1 MKRLILLIAAA
12 VAAWLLPYGL
22 GGYAIHVVDVAII
35 FAVLGIGLGLAMGV
49 AGQINLAQI
58 AFFGVGA
65 YAVAILTTRA
75 GLGFWTAAA
84 LALLAAVLVGLL
96 VGLPALRMQ
105 SHYLGIVTLGLALA
119 FVNWITN
126 ATVAGRA
133 EGISDIP
140 VPPLFGVDL
149 ASEYLFYYVELVVFA
164 LALAFALFLT
174 HSPLGRR
181 LRAMRDDDLAAGAL
195 GAEIPLLRMTAFV
208 LSGLYGGIAG
218 VLYAGLIR
226 FVAPETFSI
235 ANMFLL
241 LAMVIIGGRRSILG
255 CVVGAV
261 ALSLVRE
268 ALLDVSAYAQLG
280 YGSVVVLVV
289 VFAPTGLAGLPARLR
304 RRRAAGARAALGS
317 FQPYDRVH
325 DREDGRTD
333 GQARDRVGA
342 DAVADA
348 GVGSGADLLEVD
360 GVTMRFK
367 GLTALDQVSLTITAG
382 EIRGV
387 VGPNGSGKTTLFNV
401 VSGFYTPTSGRVLFR
416 GREVTGAAPYR
427 LSLLG
432 VARTFQNLRLF
443 GDLTVRE
450 NILVGLDRTRTRW
463 VWRYLALPWSVLG
476 FERVLRVRADELIDR
491 FGLRDFADAA
501 PRALPYGIQ
510 RRIEMARAMA
520 MTPALLLLDE
530 PAAGLNGEEVR
541 QLAAIVRSIRDSG
554 VTVVVIEH
562 NMGLV
567 MSLCDRVTVLSGGKV
582 IADGAPADVAVQPD
596 VVAAYLGDSMSAP
609 SRTAAEPADEPAPE
623 SAAGAATES
632 ATESATDSAAEE
644 AAR

>member
-1 MKRLILLIAAA
+1 MKRLIPLIAAA

-149 ASEYLFYYVELVVFA
+149 SSEYLFYYVELVAFA

-174 HSPLGRR
+174 HAPLGRR

-280 YGSVVVLVV
+280 YGTVVVLVV

-304 RRRAAGARAALGS
+304 RRRAAGARAALGP
-317 FQPYDRVH
+317 FRPYER
-325 DREDGRTD
+325 
-333 GQARDRVGA
+333 
-342 DAVADA
+342 ADA
-348 GVGSGADLLEVD
+348 GADGDLLEID

-401 VSGFYTPTSGRVLFR
+401 VSGFYTPTSGRILFR

-450 NILVGLDRTRTRW
+450 NLLVGLDRTRTRW
-463 VWRYLALPWSVLG
+463 VWRYVALPWSVLG
-476 FERVLRVRADELIDR
+476 FERALRERAGELIDR

-520 MTPALLLLDE
+520 MAPALLLLDE

-541 QLAAIVRSIRDSG
+541 QLAEIVRSIRDSG

-596 VVAAYLGDSMSAP
+596 VVAAYLGDSMAAP
-609 SRTAAEPADEPAPE
+609 SE
-623 SAAGAATES
+623 SAV
-632 ATESATDSAAEE
+632 EE
-644 AAR
+644 ATR

>member
-1 MKRLILLIAAA
+1 MKRLIPLITAA

-75 GLGFWTAAA
+75 GLGFWTAAT

-126 ATVAGRA
+126 ATIAGRA

-149 ASEYLFYYVELVVFA
+149 SSEYLFYYVELVVFA
-164 LALAFALFLT
+164 LALAFALFVT

-241 LAMVIIGGRRSILG
+241 LAMVIIGGRRSIFG

-304 RRRAAGARAALGS
+304 RRRAAGARAALGA
-317 FQPYDRVH
+317 FQPYDRA
-325 DREDGRTD
+325 DGLGDGRAD
-333 GQARDRVGA
+333 GQAHDRTDDRVGA
-342 DAVADA
+342 DA
-348 GVGSGADLLEVD
+348 GVGLLEVG

-427 LSLLG
+427 LSQLG

-476 FERVLRVRADELIDR
+476 FERALRMRADELIDR
-491 FGLRDFADAA
+491 FGLRDFAEAA

-520 MTPALLLLDE
+520 MAPALLLLDE

-541 QLAAIVRSIRDSG
+541 QLAEIVRSIRDSG

-609 SRTAAEPADEPAPE
+609 SRTAAE
-623 SAAGAATES
+623 SAAESGTGSAAES
-632 ATESATDSAAEE
+632 DADSDAGSAAEE
-644 AAR
+644 ATR